1 MSLVES
7 RFGGNEIMYI
17 KGVCNTRVGE
27 SDLGKFKRE

>member
-7 RFGGNEIMYI
+7 RFGENEISYI

-27 SDLGKFKRE
+27 SDLGTFKYE